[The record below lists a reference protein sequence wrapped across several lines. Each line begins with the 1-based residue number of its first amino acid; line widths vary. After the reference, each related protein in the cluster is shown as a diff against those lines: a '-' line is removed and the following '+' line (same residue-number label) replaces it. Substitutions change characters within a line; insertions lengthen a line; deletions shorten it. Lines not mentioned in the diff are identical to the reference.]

1 MIPILYEANET
12 TFTSNGLGRLSDASR
27 CVVIEERNGSYELEM
42 EYLEGGAHFSEITVS
57 RIIWAKPAQL
67 IQPQPFRIYKI
78 TKPLN
83 GRVTVYAQHISY
95 QLSLIPVTPF
105 TASNASD
112 ALNGLKSHSVTTNPF
127 TVQSTV
133 SAAGSFAPEAPA
145 SFRNMLGGMEG
156 SVLDVFGG
164 ELEFDRYAIKL
175 HASRGTNR
183 GLTLRYG
190 KNIVD
195 INQEESIEET
205 ITGIM
210 PYYKDQN
217 GVTLYLTP
225 KVVESATASNYPFPR
240 DIPMDMGSY
249 IDEKAI
255 RDAHPSATEEQIEGY
270 IRAAMLAAAQ
280 AYITA
285 AGIGVPEVSIDVNFV
300 NLGDTEEYKDLG
312 GIFAQAALCDT
323 VTVIF
328 ERLGISTTAKIVK
341 TEWNV
346 LLDKF
351 NKITIGSVR
360 ATLGGIIASVQ
371 MESEEAVEKVE
382 GNVMQR
388 VTADIE
394 EAVKSATESITGGA
408 GGHVKI
414 NYDANGKPYE
424 ILILDTEDQLT
435 AVKVWRWNIGGLGY
449 SGNGYGGDYQLA
461 LTPDGKIN
469 ASRIL
474 SGELEGQYI
483 KGGAITTDKLDSH
496 AVTADKIDTNVLNVN
511 GVPLSGID
519 ITSSVWAGTLM
530 SDLTYKVIRF
540 PYMVSVTLNGTVTG
554 SSGTPIMGDI
564 LNGLPTSARTVTP
577 LKVPVNAI
585 LDSSLVPS
593 DAAVREA
600 EINDYNQLY
609 YTGLEGEEIFASF
622 TYPI

>member
-42 EYLEGGAHFSEITVS
+42 EYLEGGAHFPEITVS
-57 RIIWAKPAQL
+57 RIIFAKPAQL
-67 IQPQPFRIYKI
+67 VQPQPFRIYKI

-105 TASNASD
+105 IANNASD
-112 ALNGLKSHSVTTNPF
+112 ALQGLKDHSVTTNPF

-133 SAAGSFAPEAPA
+133 STAGTFKPEDPA
-145 SFRNMLGGMEG
+145 SFRNMLGGMSG

-175 HASRGTNR
+175 HASRGTDR

-217 GVTLYLTP
+217 DVTLYLNP
-225 KVVESATASNYPFPR
+225 PVVESSTAANYPFPR
-240 DIPMDMGSY
+240 DIPLDMGNY

-255 RDAHPSATEEQIEGY
+255 REAHPTATEAQIEGY
-270 IRAAMLAAAQ
+270 IKAAMLAAAQ

-285 AGIGVPEVSIDVNFV
+285 AGVGVPKVSIDVNFV

-328 ERLGISTTAKIVK
+328 ERLGISTTAKIVR

-351 NKITIGSVR
+351 EKITIGSVR
-360 ATLGGIIASVQ
+360 ATLGGIVASVQ
-371 MESEEAVEKVE
+371 IESETAVEE
-382 GNVMQR
+382 ATSTVMKQ
-388 VTADIE
+388 VTEDIE

-414 NYDANGKPYE
+414 NYDTNNKPYE

-449 SGNGYGGDYQLA
+449 SGSGYGGDYALA

-483 KGGAITTDKLDSH
+483 KAGAITTDKLDSE
-496 AVTADKIDTNVLNVN
+496 AVTSAKIKAGAITADKLDTRALYVN
-511 GVPLSGID
+511 GIPLAGNVIYDANGLTMIQYPYWVQVFVNAGGGAVSTDHIPEPRASSPGHFPLYGGSAD
-519 ITSSVWAGTLM
+519 ITETLGPGGE
-530 SDLTYKVIRF
+530 V
-540 PYMVSVTLNGTVTG
+540 
-554 SSGTPIMGDI
+554 
-564 LNGLPTSARTVTP
+564 
-577 LKVPVNAI
+577 
-585 LDSSLVPS
+585 
-593 DAAVREA
+593 
-600 EINDYNQLY
+600 LY
-609 YTGLEGEEIFASF
+609 YGIMADGDGSF
-622 TYPI
+622 MYPTD